1 MLFSYCSLWLLQ
13 SNHCYAHSFIGLER
27 NRHNLDK
34 NQSSVTGAAT
44 DKSGYTCI
52 SSDICDLH
60 FSQVINERK
69 EQEDKDFQLALKLQ
83 KEFDLASKKA
93 AQVERKKG
101 TVDAYLLRNVNQS
114 ETSKNSDNSSRM

>member
-1 MLFSYCSLWLLQ
+1 M
-13 SNHCYAHSFIGLER
+13 
-27 NRHNLDK
+27 
-34 NQSSVTGAAT
+34 TGAAT

-114 ETSKNSDNSSRM
+114 ETSKNSDNSS